1 MRYPDCLIA
10 HTPQLKYDTGLIQIN
25 AASTATSKIHTN
37 LNSKITIM
45 FIQHIVGLFTDPVE
59 QWKKIRTQHNSAGGG
74 SVAHVFLLAA
84 IPAISGY
91 IGTTQVGW
99 RIGVGEPIRI
109 TGDSAFAIAIIY
121 YLALLI
127 GVFSIG
133 WVIHLLGK
141 AYEVEKPLPM
151 CIALAA
157 YTATPLFLIGLMEI
171 YPVLWLNMLL
181 GLPALAYTVYLLYS
195 GLPIMMDI
203 SPERGFLYSS
213 AVLAVGLIALVSLLG
228 MTALLWGMGLQPIF
242 AN

>member
-1 MRYPDCLIA
+1 
-10 HTPQLKYDTGLIQIN
+10 
-25 AASTATSKIHTN
+25 
-37 LNSKITIM
+37 M
-45 FIQHIVGLFTDPVE
+45 FIQHIVGLFIDPMR
-59 QWKKIRTQHNSAGGG
+59 QWEKIRDQHKSADGG
-74 SVAHVFLLAA
+74 SVAHIFVLAA

-121 YLALLI
+121 YLALLV

-141 AYEVEKPLPM
+141 AYEVEKPLSL

-157 YTATPLFLIGLMEI
+157 YAATPLFLIGLMEV

-195 GLPIMMDI
+195 GLPIMMEI
-203 SPERGFLYSS
+203 SAERGFLYSS
-213 AVLAVGLIALVSLLG
+213 AVLAVGLISLVALLA
-228 MTALLWGMGLQPIF
+228 MTALLWGMGLQPVF
-242 AN
+242 TN

>member
-1 MRYPDCLIA
+1 
-10 HTPQLKYDTGLIQIN
+10 
-25 AASTATSKIHTN
+25 
-37 LNSKITIM
+37 M
-45 FIQHIVGLFTDPVE
+45 FIQHIVGLFTDPVR
-59 QWKKIRTQHNSAGGG
+59 QWEKIRDQQKSEDGG
-74 SVAHVFLLAA
+74 SVGHIFLLAA

-121 YLALLI
+121 YIALLV

-141 AYEVEKPLPM
+141 AYEVEKPLSL

-157 YTATPLFLIGLMEI
+157 YAATPLFLIGLMQV
-171 YPVLWLNMLL
+171 YPVLWLNMLI

-195 GLPIMMDI
+195 GLSIMMEI
-203 SPERGFLYSS
+203 PPEKGFLYSS
-213 AVLAVGLIALVSLLG
+213 AVLAVGLIALVALLA
-228 MTALLWGMGLQPIF
+228 MTALLWGMGLQPVF
-242 AN
+242 TN

>member
-1 MRYPDCLIA
+1 
-10 HTPQLKYDTGLIQIN
+10 
-25 AASTATSKIHTN
+25 
-37 LNSKITIM
+37 M
-45 FIQHIVGLFTDPVE
+45 FIQHIVGLFTDPMR
-59 QWKKIRTQHNSAGGG
+59 QWEKIREQHKSAEGG

-121 YLALLI
+121 YLALLV

-141 AYEVEKPLPM
+141 AYEVEKSLSL

-157 YTATPLFLIGLMEI
+157 YAATPLFLIGLMQV

-195 GLPIMMDI
+195 GLPIMMEI
-203 SPERGFLYSS
+203 PPEKGFLYSS
-213 AVLAVGLIALVSLLG
+213 AVLAVGLIALVALLA
-228 MTALLWGMGLQPIF
+228 MTALLWGMGLQPVF
-242 AN
+242 TN